1 MRLLWNRIY
10 CIFEKYFN
18 FNILEMATTIRITPT
33 LSGKSSKQFNM
44 SLSKNSTVKVSASRK
59 ENMSA
64 LVKKV
69 LSNKK

>member
-1 MRLLWNRIY
+1 
-10 CIFEKYFN
+10 
-18 FNILEMATTIRITPT
+18 MATTIRITPT